1 MYINPDYQTF
11 ASYFYRDFPFNN
23 SDPNTGVL
31 ELDVNNAFQM
41 TNFNINQALFS
52 CQSNYTTG
60 YLLLSAHYLVSN
72 LRNSSQGINGKFTW
86 LEQSKGVGAVNS
98 SYAIPQRIL
107 DNPYWTQLVTTTY
120 GQQYLQLLMP
130 QLTGAMTISYGRTL
144 P

>member
-1 MYINPDYQTF
+1 MWTNPTVEQF
-11 ASYFYRDFPFNN
+11 QSFFVRDFPYTRT
-23 SDPNTGVL
+23 DINTGVL
-31 ELDVNNAFQM
+31 DQDITNAFQM